1 MLLNLLSQ
9 CSMRQHTMFLN
20 QLRDSDSFMV
30 TIKNSTASL
39 HSPPE
44 TPPQSN
50 QKYSFNQS
58 IVTAYR
64 VSYVG
69 DEGLC
74 AFHFV
79 LSRLL
84 MCKRK
89 NRLVSDKQTKK
100 VCVGRRQLFLCASR

>member
-1 MLLNLLSQ
+1 
-9 CSMRQHTMFLN
+9 MRQHTMFLN
-20 QLRDSDSFMV
+20 QLRDSDSCMV
-30 TIKNSTASL
+30 TIKNSTTSP

-64 VSYVG
+64 ISYVG

-84 MCKRK
+84 MCKK
-89 NRLVSDKQTKK
+89 KKQKK
-100 VCVGRRQLFLCASR
+100 EQTSLRQTNKKGVWGEKAAFPVCI